1 MKLKFHPTLKE
12 QPILA
17 VSYPTPRPSIGLRRW
32 RLDLALFL

>member
-17 VSYPTPRPSIGLRRW
+17 VSYQTPRLSIGRRRW
-32 RLDLALFL
+32 RLDLALSL